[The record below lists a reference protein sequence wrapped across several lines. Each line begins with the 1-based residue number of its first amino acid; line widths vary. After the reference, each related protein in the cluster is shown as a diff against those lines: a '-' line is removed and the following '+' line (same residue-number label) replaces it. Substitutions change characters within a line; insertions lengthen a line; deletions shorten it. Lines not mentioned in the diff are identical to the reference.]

1 MLERVTQLK
10 FVYSKRLVDSSSS
23 LSLSLSF
30 SLPCLFA
37 KHAQDKGAKWAR
49 SKRPKK
55 TRKSDIF
62 RAPTNYPAFEK
73 PAEYTIIMEDG
84 EIPLSK
90 VVLPCARTPSKRLT
104 RKEKMSQGN

>member
-1 MLERVTQLK
+1 MKFLLAVILVGSATAFSPLLTFGVTSRV
-10 FVYSKRLVDSSSS
+10 
-23 LSLSLSF
+23 

-55 TRKSDIF
+55 TRKSDII

-104 RKEKMSQGN
+104 RKEKIAQGN

>member
-1 MLERVTQLK
+1 MSCQ
-10 FVYSKRLVDSSSS
+10 FFP
-23 LSLSLSF
+23 SF

-55 TRKSDIF
+55 TRKSDII

-73 PAEYTIIMEDG
+73 PAEYTII
-84 EIPLSK
+84 I
-90 VVLPCARTPSKRLT
+90 VTVYLPCVPLKWNTVVV
-104 RKEKMSQGN
+104 